1 MHDKGH
7 LPFACCGSCSQVAC
21 NVSSCSVNKYQ
32 YCPGRQSPL
41 ISKIYHCATRENW
54 FLRTGVARTRG
65 GYVSHCPK
73 RKGRVTRCVDCR
85 SFNCDSTATTIMF
98 ANVAQP
104 SIVSLFSSTGSA
116 PLQLFSR
123 HVDPAPAL
131 RSDSLILLL
140 NDSTNSPPPP
150 EPGMLVRSTPSDR
163 GLDNEEEDTETQ
175 SIGRTLC
182 QTVLHIQSPTI
193 RTTYIRCPPHRSPSA
208 TKVPEELGLTLP
220 WMHMQ
225 VCRLGERE
233 WAFEVGIA
241 DRAGR
246 KGIIRCSTF
255 QVSP

>member
-1 MHDKGH
+1 M
-7 LPFACCGSCSQVAC
+7 
-21 NVSSCSVNKYQ
+21 
-32 YCPGRQSPL
+32 
-41 ISKIYHCATRENW
+41 
-54 FLRTGVARTRG
+54 G

-73 RKGRVTRCVDCR
+73 RKGRVTRCVGCR
-85 SFNCDSTATTIMF
+85 SRVHPSTELNRDHNTIMF

-116 PLQLFSR
+116 PLQLFSC
-123 HVDPAPAL
+123 HVDPAPSL
-131 RSDSLILLL
+131 RSDSLIFLL

-150 EPGMLVRSTPSDR
+150 EPGMLVRYTLSNRD
-163 GLDNEEEDTETQ
+163 LDNEEEEEKTQ
-175 SIGRTLC
+175 PIGRTLC

-193 RTTYIRCPPHRSPSA
+193 RTTYIRCPPHRSSSA
-208 TKVPEELGLTLP
+208 TKGPEELGLTLP

-255 QVSP
+255 QVSPLSTRESE